1 MQAIRVLENKTRH
14 VYIIYNFI
22 HLEEENT
29 MPFPLAA
36 VVVGAVG
43 AVGTA
48 VATVASVALAAAP
61 YVLAGAAVLGGI
73 ALTSEIIEENKRKE
87 EEARRAAK
95 RAASRENEKRKLQE
109 KRNLDRKIQNV
120 KEKYGSNAPK
130 EVQEELLLESS
141 ELLGSLKGNRQG
153 LEKQGQSASTD
164 AIRAEDELK
173 ELQKQLGLKK

>member
-1 MQAIRVLENKTRH
+1 
-14 VYIIYNFI
+14 
-22 HLEEENT
+22 

-73 ALTSEIIEENKRKE
+73 AITSEIIEENKRKE
-87 EEARRAAK
+87 EAARRAAE
-95 RAASRENEKRKLQE
+95 RAASRENERRRVEE
-109 KRNLDRKIQNV
+109 KRRLDKKIQAV
-120 KEKYGSNAPK
+120 KDKYGSNAPK
-130 EVQEELLLESS
+130 DVQKELLLESS

-153 LEKQGQSASTD
+153 LEKEGQTASAD

-173 ELQKQLGLKK
+173 ELQKNLGLKK